1 MEEKSLTKRPPA
13 KVTALNWLI
22 YVAPIVYGL
31 IFSLQDKVVYTS
43 SADRMKIYLS
53 APVIV
58 FYIFAA
64 LAVFLVNHVAVK
76 KICTFD
82 GSESSQKECSFA
94 YKVQM
99 FFNMLTP
106 VALAFL
112 YWLCVTIAAKTT
124 GARVSTWRVVYIVV
138 SAVCLVSMV
147 FYTIWTEAYSKWLSF
162 LPIHSK
168 DITFGITMRVLVT
181 LFFLVWG
188 IFAGVMISMVDTYG
202 EYGESYF
209 HNKNAFAAAFV
220 LNWIPHMVS
229 GLLATGLSMSILMSS
244 ILKRIN
250 KIGHLSKSL
259 AQGDFSVKE
268 LPVES
273 RDQFGLV
280 IKNLNDFLRSNKK
293 LLSGVNENINTTVS
307 LSTEL
312 DENMQKAN
320 EGIKEILGNISSV
333 TEKINHQGSSVETAT
348 QAASNIMT
356 NIESLNSSIQSQSA
370 SVEESAAAVRQMVGN
385 INDVTKIL
393 EETSQASNKLNESYE
408 VGYQRVEDAVN
419 YSNKIL
425 GESQALLEATN
436 VIQEIASQT
445 NLLAMNAAIEA
456 AHAGE
461 SGKGFAVVAEE
472 IRKLAEQSDEQSKRI
487 AISLE
492 GIQQIIQGV
501 GESTKLVQN
510 QFDVMTALT
519 KTVSRQEVLVHS
531 AMMQQSAG
539 SSQILEAMQQIDS
552 ATAEVKS
559 GALEMRDGGEL
570 IVKQMQALESEN
582 LKINSAMQEMEKS
595 SGKISD
601 IVEVVNESSQKSK
614 MAISELETEM
624 KKISL

>member
-1 MEEKSLTKRPPA
+1 M
-13 KVTALNWLI
+13 
-22 YVAPIVYGL
+22 
-31 IFSLQDKVVYTS
+31 
-43 SADRMKIYLS
+43 
-53 APVIV
+53 
-58 FYIFAA
+58 
-64 LAVFLVNHVAVK
+64 
-76 KICTFD
+76 
-82 GSESSQKECSFA
+82 
-94 YKVQM
+94 
-99 FFNMLTP
+99 
-106 VALAFL
+106 
-112 YWLCVTIAAKTT
+112 
-124 GARVSTWRVVYIVV
+124 
-138 SAVCLVSMV
+138 
-147 FYTIWTEAYSKWLSF
+147 
-162 LPIHSK
+162 
-168 DITFGITMRVLVT
+168 
-181 LFFLVWG
+181 
-188 IFAGVMISMVDTYG
+188 
-202 EYGESYF
+202 
-209 HNKNAFAAAFV
+209 
-220 LNWIPHMVS
+220 
-229 GLLATGLSMSILMSS
+229 
-244 ILKRIN
+244 
-250 KIGHLSKSL
+250 
-259 AQGDFSVKE
+259 KE

-393 EETSQASNKLNESYE
+393 EETSQASKKLNESYE

-559 GALEMRDGGEL
+559 GALEMRNGGEL